1 MRMPINRLAL
11 LTMLSV
17 MPAFASQAQTLRERL
32 EQGASRVQQGA
43 AEVQKGVSGIAD
55 RIGASAE
62 SSVDLMTDE
71 ATPQATRDELDA
83 MAAETL
89 SRLFAEK
96 PEAVALFEQSAGYA
110 VFDTRELVL
119 FGVAAGAARGVAAS
133 RSADMRP
140 SDMPPADLPPA
151 DLPPADLPP
160 TEMPSPEMR
169 SGDPSLDTGRSDET
183 RIYMNMATG
192 GVGVSF
198 GLGGFETQVVILFK
212 DAWDFNEFVT
222 QGYDATAEAG
232 SMFGAQ
238 KAEFGVRFVDGRAIF
253 HLTGQGW
260 KVSATAAGTRYWIDQ
275 DLN

>member
-1 MRMPINRLAL
+1 MLMLIHRLAL

-17 MPAFASQAQTLRERL
+17 MPAVGSQAQTLRERL

-119 FGVAAGAARGVAAS
+119 FGVAAGAGRGVAVS
-133 RSADMRP
+133 RPADMRP
-140 SDMPPADLPPA
+140 S

-160 TEMPSPEMR
+160 TKMSSPEMR
-169 SGDPSLDTGRSDET
+169 SGDPSLDTVRSDET

-232 SMFGAQ
+232 SMFGEQ